1 MTDPGE
7 QPVRIVARE
16 VPPGAIVD
24 APADLPPLLERVFR
38 SRGLTHGRELDLA
51 LGALTPP
58 EGLPD
63 LDRAAV
69 RLADAVRNGEHILI
83 VGDFDADGATSVA
96 LALSLLTAMGASR
109 VSFLVPN
116 RFEFGYGL
124 SPEIVALAV
133 SRSPDVIVTVDNGT
147 SSVDGVQLA
156 REHGVDVIITD
167 HHLAG
172 STLPDAFALVNPNL
186 PGADF
191 PSRAMAG
198 VGVIYYV
205 LGAVRAR
212 LKDAGWFEARPL
224 PNLADWLD
232 LVAVGTVA
240 DVVPLDH
247 NNRIMVAQGLRRMRA
262 GRVRPGI
269 RALCEVAG
277 RRLERL
283 SAEDLGFAIGPRL
296 NAAGRLDD
304 MTLGI
309 QCLLAADVARARELA
324 TALDELNHARR
335 ALEQEMVQDAELI
348 VATHAQSVEGRYGLT
363 VYDPTWHQGIVG
375 IVAGRL
381 REKYHRPVIAFAEAG
396 DAAPDELKGS
406 ARSLPG
412 LHIRDVLECIASRYP
427 ALVVRFGG
435 HAMAAGLSVKRV
447 HYRRFEKIFDAVVA
461 EHLPEAALSP
471 VLHSD
476 GSLSLEE
483 LSLDMAR
490 RLAGA
495 GPWGQQFPMPAFHDE
510 FELISQRVVGERHLK
525 LVLKKGQKLFDAIA
539 FRQPPLPPDVRRLE
553 VLYRLDENDY
563 RDRQTLQL
571 VVEHL
576 RPLT

>member
-1 MTDPGE
+1 MADRGAE
-7 QPVRIVARE
+7 DVRIVPR
-16 VPPGAIVD
+16 VLPGERLVD
-24 APADLPPLLERVFR
+24 APPDLPPLLERIFLA
-38 SRGLTHGRELDLA
+38 RGLRHGRELDLA
-51 LGALTPP
+51 LSALTPP
-58 EGLPD
+58 DGLPD
-63 LDRAAV
+63 LDRAAM
-69 RLADAVRNGEHILI
+69 RLADAVRGGEHILV

-96 LALSLLTAMGASR
+96 LAVSLLGAMGAQH

-124 SPEIVALAV
+124 SPEIVALALA
-133 SRSPDVIVTVDNGT
+133 RSPDVIVTVDNGT
-147 SSVDGVQLA
+147 ASVEGVRLA
-156 REHGVDVIITD
+156 AEHGVDVIVTD
-167 HHLAG
+167 HHLPG
-172 STLPDAFALVNPNL
+172 SALPEALALVNPNL
-186 PGADF
+186 PGCGF
-191 PSRAMAG
+191 SSRAMAG
-198 VGVIYYV
+198 VGVIFYV
-205 LGAVRAR
+205 LGAVRTC
-212 LKDAGWFEARPL
+212 LKASGWFQDRPL

-247 NNRIMVAQGLRRMRA
+247 NNRVMVAQGLKRIRA
-262 GRVRPGI
+262 GRARPGI
-269 RALCEVAG
+269 RAIAEVSG

-309 QCLLAADVARARELA
+309 QCLLADDLTRARELA

-348 VATHAQSVEGRYGLT
+348 VATHARSVEGRFGLT
-363 VYDPTWHQGIVG
+363 VYDPAWHQGIVG

-381 REKYHRPVIAFAEAG
+381 REKFHRPVIAFAEAG

-412 LHIRDVLECIASRYP
+412 LHIRDVLDTIASRYP
-427 ALVVRFGG
+427 SLVVRFGG

-447 HYRRFEKIFDAVVA
+447 HYPRFEKVFDSVVA
-461 EHLPEAALSP
+461 EHLPEDALSP

-476 GSLSLEE
+476 GSLALDEM
-483 LSLDMAR
+483 SLDMAR

-495 GPWGQQFPMPAFHDE
+495 GPWGQQFPMPTFHDH
-510 FELISQRVVGERHLK
+510 FEVISQRVVGERHLK
-525 LVLKKGQKLFDAIA
+525 LVLKKGDRLFDAIA
-539 FRQPPLPPDVRRLE
+539 FRQPPLPDVHRLE
-553 VLYRLDENDY
+553 ALYRLDENEY
-563 RDRQTLQL
+563 RDRSTLQL

-576 RPLT
+576 RPLA